1 MTKEST
7 HSAGKNKREA
17 RRFWWL
23 IGLSIGAILFTVT
36 LAFLFYRALS
46 QNLIENRKVFLNK
59 QVELAANEAQR
70 NFNNLYED
78 LIFYANNQE
87 RSVSNL
93 GLPPEPIVDEAR
105 VRRLLNNYNN
115 LIDTLIIEKGDFRKA
130 YRVSEA
136 NYFSITEPARS
147 IDSESCRFC
156 FRVRSDKGNV
166 ALLAKLNLGLYF
178 SRHLVNYYLGPNTTK
193 LVYFEGG
200 FFHLVDGAMHE
211 PVSLEPGFR
220 ETVER
225 EIRGGLRGQYEG
237 FLEAE
242 QNLGNQE
249 ALLIQY
255 PFTLFRLELKSPIA
269 FVFTQNKSTVIS
281 GLFANYFYL
290 FLSLFAL
297 LLLVIFFLS
306 KYFKVTSENNRLLEK
321 KSRDLDQLLKQQTM
335 LLQQSRGFIYYQNE
349 NLNLYQVSDNVT
361 EVLGYSREEFLSL
374 SIGEWMREETGSFLV
389 TKKQAIAANEDFY
402 QYESNC
408 NQKQG
413 SPIRVKIFEK
423 LIYDADGKFAGA
435 VGICTDINDKYIAD
449 QELIRSENRLRSVL
463 NSLPDTIFI
472 YNNKGDFL
480 DYYVH
485 NDELL
490 LQSPKKE
497 LGKNISEI
505 LTGESGERAMRAF
518 KRSVMTG
525 KMQTEE
531 LDLMLEIGRR
541 YFEVRFFKLDDM
553 RMMSVARDITGHKLW
568 ERGLRE
574 AKEAA
579 EIANKEKSNFLA
591 NMSHEIRTPLN
602 GLLGITGLLNKT
614 PLTGEQQELLSII
627 GDSGESLLH
636 IVNDILDYSKIEAG
650 KMELNP
656 VLFKLKPEMERIINV
671 FSGMAQEKMLS
682 IGLEVDESL
691 PEVVVLDKE
700 KLTQIFFNIIGNAV
714 KYSQKNG
721 KIRVGLRGEKLFSN
735 NLILHCSVEDDGVG
749 IDREK
754 LPELVKPFTQAGA
767 ASNGEYKGTGL
778 GLAIANKLIELMGG
792 VLQIESELGVGSTF
806 SFTLISYINGKEI
819 EADFELP
826 IGVKD
831 PVSFENIGDDY
842 PLDILIVEDNEI
854 NLKFMGMLLG
864 QLGYEPDVA
873 LNGMEAI
880 ASVEQKKYDLIFMDN
895 QMPGMN
901 GMDATR
907 IIRTLPNGKSV
918 TIVGLSASVFKE
930 DVEHALAIG
939 MNDYLTKP
947 VKIQQIVNAIKS
959 CALATR
965 SKEVK

>member
-1 MTKEST
+1 MTRESKHT
-7 HSAGKNKREA
+7 EGKNRREA
-17 RRFWWL
+17 QRFWWL

-36 LAFLFYRALS
+36 LAFLFYNSLS
-46 QNLIENRKVFLNK
+46 QNLVENRKVFLNK

-87 RSVSNL
+87 RSGNDSDFPLKAN
-93 GLPPEPIVDEAR
+93 VDEAR
-105 VRRLLNNYNN
+105 VRRLLNNYIN

-136 NYFSITEPARS
+136 NYFSITEPNQS
-147 IDSESCRFC
+147 IDAATCRYC
-156 FRVRSDKGNV
+156 FRVKSDKGNV
-166 ALLAKLNLGLYF
+166 ALLAKLNLGMYF

-193 LVYFEGG
+193 LVYFEGS
-200 FFHLVDGAMHE
+200 FFQLIDDSMQL
-211 PVSLEPGFR
+211 PVSLEPRLR
-220 ETVER
+220 EEMER

-237 FLEAE
+237 LLEGGEA
-242 QNLGNQE
+242 LGSQE
-249 ALLIQY
+249 TLLIQY
-255 PFTLFRLELKSPIA
+255 PFTLFRIELKSPIA
-269 FVFTQNKSTVIS
+269 FVFTQNKSTVVS

-297 LLLVIFFLS
+297 LLLVVFFLS
-306 KYFKVTSENNRLLEK
+306 KYFKVTSENNHLLEK

-349 NLNLYQVSDNVT
+349 DLNLYKVSDNVT
-361 EVLGYSREEFLSL
+361 EVLGYSAEEFLSL
-374 SIGEWMREETGSFLV
+374 SVGEWMQDDSGGFSLS
-389 TKKQAIAANEDFY
+389 KKEAIEKKADFY
-402 QYESNC
+402 YYESNS

-423 LIYDADGKFAGA
+423 LIYDERNNFTGA
-435 VGICTDINDKYIAD
+435 VGICTDINDKYMAD

-490 LQSPKKE
+490 LQPPQKA
-497 LGKNISEI
+497 LGKNISEM

-531 LDLMLEIGRR
+531 LDLLLDIGRR
-541 YFEVRFFKLDDM
+541 YFEVRFFKLDDK
-553 RMMSVARDITGHKLW
+553 RMISVARDITGQKLW
-568 ERGLRE
+568 EKGLRE

-579 EIANKEKSNFLA
+579 EIANREKSNFLA

-602 GLLGITGLLNKT
+602 GLLGITGLLGKT
-614 PLTGEQQELLSII
+614 SLTDEQQELLSII

-656 VLFKLKPEMERIINV
+656 VLFKLKPELERIINV
-671 FSGMAQEKMLS
+671 FSGMAQEKSLS
-682 IGLEVDESL
+682 IRLDVDGTL
-691 PEVVVLDKE
+691 PEAVVLDRE

-721 KIRVGLRGEKLFSN
+721 KIAVSLKGEKLFSH
-735 NLILHCSVEDDGVG
+735 NLILHCAVEDNGVG
-749 IDREK
+749 IAREK
-754 LPELVKPFTQAGA
+754 LPELVKPFTQANA

-806 SFTLISYINGKEI
+806 SFTLISYINGEQVEVDAEI
-819 EADFELP
+819 PAG
-826 IGVKD
+826 IKD
-831 PVSFENIGDDY
+831 TVSFETIGEDF
-842 PLDILIVEDNEI
+842 PLDMLIVEDNEI
-854 NLKFMGMLLG
+854 NLKFMGMLLS
-864 QLGYEPDVA
+864 QLGYEPDIA
-873 LNGMEAI
+873 MNGMEAI
-880 ASVEQKKYDLIFMDN
+880 ACVKKKKYDLIFMDN

-901 GMDATR
+901 GMDATKA
-907 IIRTLPNGKSV
+907 IRTMANGKAAR
-918 TIVGLSASVFKE
+918 IVGLSASVFRE
-930 DVEHALAIG
+930 DVEHALSVG

-947 VKIQQIVNAIKS
+947 VKIERIVNTIKS
-959 CALATR
+959 CAMAA

>member
-1 MTKEST
+1 MTKK
-7 HSAGKNKREA
+7 HANKVGKNRREA
-17 RRFWWL
+17 KRFWWL
-23 IGLSIGAILFTVT
+23 IGLSIGAILFTVS
-36 LAFLFYRALS
+36 LAFLFYRSLS
-46 QNLIENRKVFLNK
+46 ENLVENRKVFLNK

-70 NFNNLYED
+70 NLNNLYED
-78 LIFYANNQE
+78 LIFYANTQE
-87 RSVSNL
+87 RSGNNL
-93 GLPPEPIVDEAR
+93 DLPPEPILDEAR
-105 VRRLLNNYNN
+105 IRRLLNNYIN
-115 LIDTLIIEKGDFRKA
+115 LIDTLIVEKGELRKA

-136 NYFSITEPARS
+136 NYFSITEPGRS
-147 IDSESCRFC
+147 IDSDSCRFC
-156 FRVRSDKGNV
+156 FRVKSDKGNV
-166 ALLAKLNLGLYF
+166 ALLAKLNLGRYF

-193 LVYFEGG
+193 LVYFEEN
-200 FFHLVDGAMHE
+200 FFQLVDDAMQK
-211 PVSLEPGFR
+211 PVSLEPRLR

-225 EIRGGLRGQYEG
+225 EVRGGLRGQYEG
-237 FLEAE
+237 LLEVSGE
-242 QNLGNQE
+242 LGSQE
-249 ALLIQY
+249 SLLIQY
-255 PFTLFRLELKSPIA
+255 PFTLFRLDLKSPIA
-269 FVFTQNKSTVIS
+269 FVFTQDKSTVVS

-297 LLLVIFFLS
+297 LLLVVFFLS
-306 KYFKVTSENNRLLEK
+306 KYFRVTSENNQLLEK

-349 NLNLYQVSDNVT
+349 HLSLYQVSDNVT
-361 EVLGYSREEFLSL
+361 EVLGYSPKEFLSL
-374 SIGEWMREETGSFLV
+374 SVEEWMSEDTGAFLA
-389 TKKQAIAANEDFY
+389 TKKDAIAAKEDFY
-402 QYESNC
+402 YYESNS

-413 SPIRVKIFEK
+413 NPIRVKIFEK
-423 LIYDADGKFAGA
+423 LIYDAEGGFSGA

-490 LQSPKKE
+490 LEPPQNA
-497 LGKNISEI
+497 LGKNLSEM

-531 LDLMLEIGRR
+531 LDLLLEVGRR
-541 YFEVRFFKLDDM
+541 YFEVRFFKLDDK
-553 RMMSVARDITGHKLW
+553 RMMSVARDITGPKLW
-568 ERGLRE
+568 EKGLRE

-614 PLTGEQQELLSII
+614 SLTEEQHELLSII

-656 VLFKLKPEMERIINV
+656 MLFKLKPEMERIINV
-671 FSGMAQEKMLS
+671 FSGMAQEKSLS
-682 IGLEVDESL
+682 IRLHIDESL

-714 KYSQKNG
+714 KYSKKNG
-721 KIRVGLRGEKLFSN
+721 EISVFLKGEKLFSN
-735 NLILHCSVEDDGVG
+735 NLILHCAVEDNGVG
-749 IDREK
+749 IDQDK
-754 LPELVKPFTQAGA
+754 LPELLKPFTQAGA

-792 VLQIESELGVGSTF
+792 VLQVESELGVGSTF

-819 EADFELP
+819 ETDSVAP
-826 IGVKD
+826 AGVKETLR
-831 PVSFENIGDDY
+831 FENISADY
-842 PLDILIVEDNEI
+842 PLDLLIVEDNEI

-864 QLGYEPDVA
+864 QMGYEPDVA
-873 LNGMEAI
+873 LNGIEAI
-880 ASVEQKKYDLIFMDN
+880 ACVEQKKYDLIFMDN

-901 GMDATR
+901 GMDATKA
-907 IIRTLPNGKSV
+907 IRTMPNGKSV

-930 DVEHALAIG
+930 DVEHALSIG
-939 MNDYLTKP
+939 MNEYLTKP
-947 VKIQQIVNAIKS
+947 VKIQQIVNTIKS
-959 CALATR
+959 CALMTTKATR
-965 SKEVK
+965 